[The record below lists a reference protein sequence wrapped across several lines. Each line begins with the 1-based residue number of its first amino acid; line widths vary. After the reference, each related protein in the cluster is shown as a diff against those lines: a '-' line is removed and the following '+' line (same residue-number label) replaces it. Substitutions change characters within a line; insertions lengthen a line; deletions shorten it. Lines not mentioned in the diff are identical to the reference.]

1 MADGWN
7 SLGAALGGG
16 GGLRQAQAY
25 QAGATGIA
33 RLEGLLAEA
42 RRKRDEDMAF
52 SQITPDAIAAANTP
66 QGSASLVSALFHAGR
81 NPEQLSGYQREDLGT
96 DIQRDAYGQVK
107 AGAGIDAVNP
117 LLAVM
122 AGKPVELS
130 NVKDGVSYNPYVTPT
145 NNAFDPTQVGMADI
159 LAAQARAHA
168 SDASAVSSYA
178 SAENSRANAARA
190 RAAIGTDRAANYDIT
205 DDNQG
210 HAVRVNKLT
219 GEVTPLM
226 VGDAPLVRAMKGGPG
241 SKAPNNDQTN
251 AAGFAERMVNSSA
264 ELSKLEGSGYDP
276 TNFRDRSGASIG
288 GYLGN
293 SLTSD
298 QGQQYRQAAT
308 NWVRANL
315 RKESGAAIGKDE
327 MDQEI
332 ENYFPKAGD
341 SPTVVAQKAANRKIV
356 EQNMIRSAGPAW
368 TGATPAADIAAP
380 AAAPAPAAVAHPV
393 GSVLTINGKQYRV
406 AGGDPADPDLEPL

>member
-7 SLGAALGGG
+7 ELGSALGGG
-16 GGLRQAQAY
+16 GALRQAQAY
-25 QAGATGIA
+25 QAGATGTA
-33 RLEGLLAEA
+33 RLETLLAEA

-52 SQITPDAIAAANTP
+52 SQITPDAIAAGNTP
-66 QGSASLVSALFHAGR
+66 GGSANLLSALLHAGR
-81 NPEQLSGYQREDLGT
+81 DPRQFSGYQREALGT

-107 AGAGIDAVNP
+107 SGAGIDAVNP

-145 NNAFDPTQVGMADI
+145 NNDFDPTQVGMADI
-159 LAAQARAHA
+159 MAARSRAHA
-168 SDASAVSSYA
+168 SDASATASYA
-178 SAENSRANAARA
+178 SANNSNASAARN
-190 RAAIGTDRAANYDIT
+190 RAGIGADRAANYDIT
-205 DDNQG
+205 DDAQG
-210 HAVRVNKLT
+210 HTVRINKLT

-226 VGDAPLVRAMKGGPG
+226 VGDAALVRAMKGGPG
-241 SKAPNNDQTN
+241 SRAPNNDQTN
-251 AAGFAERMVNSSA
+251 AAGFAERMANSSS
-264 ELSKLEGSGYDP
+264 ELNALEQGGYDP
-276 TNFRDRSGASIG
+276 TNLRDRSAAGIG

-293 SLTSD
+293 SAMSD
-298 QGQQYRQAAT
+298 KGQSYRQAAT

-332 ENYFPKAGD
+332 DNYFPKAGD
-341 SPTVVAQKAANRKIV
+341 TADTVAQKSANRKIV

-368 TGATPAADIAAP
+368 TGIHP
-380 AAAPAPAAVAHPV
+380 AAAPAPTAVAPVAGGAHEV

-406 AGGDPADPDLEPL
+406 TGGDPNDPDLEPL

>member
-1 MADGWN
+1 M
-7 SLGAALGGG
+7 L
-16 GGLRQAQAY
+16 
-25 QAGATGIA
+25 
-33 RLEGLLAEA
+33 
-42 RRKRDEDMAF
+42 
-52 SQITPDAIAAANTP
+52 
-66 QGSASLVSALFHAGR
+66 HAGR
-81 NPEQLSGYQREDLGT
+81 DPRQFSGYQREALGT

-107 AGAGIDAVNP
+107 SGAGIDAVNP

-122 AGKPVELS
+122 AGKPLELS

-145 NNAFDPTQVGMADI
+145 NNTFDPTQVGMADI
-159 LAAQARAHA
+159 MAAQARAHA

-178 SAENSRANAARA
+178 SADNSRANAARA

-241 SKAPNNDQTN
+241 ARAPNNDQTN
-251 AAGFAERMVNSSA
+251 AAGFAERMVNSSS
-264 ELSKLEGSGYDP
+264 ELSALERGGYDP
-276 TNFRDRSGASIG
+276 TNLRDRSAAGIG

-293 SLTSD
+293 SAMSD
-298 QGQQYRQAAT
+298 KGQSYRQAAT

-327 MDQEI
+327 MEQEI
-332 ENYFPKAGD
+332 DNYFPKAGD
-341 SPTVVAQKAANRKIV
+341 TADTVAQKASNRKIV

-368 TGATPAADIAAP
+368 TGATPAGAVVAP
-380 AAAPAPAAVAHPV
+380 SAAPAPLAAAHPV